1 MGPIWQHLL
10 RTIKIFVFFAL
21 IIPLLG
27 IASEEIIKKNNKKV
41 TCTVYSSVIYNKEKV
56 KANAMSQN
64 RKRIK

>member
-10 RTIKIFVFFAL
+10 RTIKTFVFFAL

-27 IASEEIIKKNNKKV
+27 IASKEIIQKNNKKD